1 MKNRH
6 YIWIICALA
15 IGLLTGVNFENLKSL
30 GFKNYPEFAVMADK
44 FDPYITCVKD
54 NHLYIQQLQV
64 TSAKLIK
71 PDTLNVML
79 ENPLPLPIELEKVEV
94 ALFKDYEKI
103 YVSDHWVDQANQIPA
118 KASRSQYINVDKA
131 LLQQADSVC
140 IRPTVMRSPDYLHG
154 YQIYHLRTQK
164 YVSVWLMTPE
174 LTPTVSKR
182 IADEFARRQL

>member
-1 MKNRH
+1 MKIRH
-6 YIWIICALA
+6 YIWITCAFA
-15 IGLLTGVNFENLKSL
+15 IGLLIGVNLENLKSI
-30 GFKNYPEFAVMADK
+30 GFKNYPEFTVIADK

-54 NHLYIQQLQV
+54 DHLYIQQLQV

-103 YVSDHWVDQANQIPA
+103 YVSDHWVDQANLIPA
-118 KASRSQYINVDKA
+118 KASRSQNINVDKA
-131 LLQQADSVC
+131 LLQQANSVSV
-140 IRPTVMRSPDYLHG
+140 RPSVMRSPEYLHG

-164 YVSVWLMTPE
+164 YISVWLLTPD

-182 IADEFARRQL
+182 IAEEFARRQL